1 MFRSKLGT
9 VVRITRDLPTYQEM
23 TVHVDGVEAKAIA
36 YPQLTGAVRVG
47 DRVWL
52 NTTAVDLNLGTGVFI
67 LSTESRAPGQRV
79 HAAGAHYEAAL
90 YPWQVAVAAVEEEG
104 SEAHERIRALPRWR
118 GRR

>member
-9 VVRITRDLPTYQEM
+9 VVRITHDLPTYQEM

-52 NTTAVDLNLGTGVFI
+52 NTTAVDLKPGDRGFSFCPRNRG
-67 LSTESRAPGQRV
+67 APGQSTR
-79 HAAGAHYEAAL
+79 
-90 YPWQVAVAAVEEEG
+90 
-104 SEAHERIRALPRWR
+104 RR
-118 GRR
+118 GTL